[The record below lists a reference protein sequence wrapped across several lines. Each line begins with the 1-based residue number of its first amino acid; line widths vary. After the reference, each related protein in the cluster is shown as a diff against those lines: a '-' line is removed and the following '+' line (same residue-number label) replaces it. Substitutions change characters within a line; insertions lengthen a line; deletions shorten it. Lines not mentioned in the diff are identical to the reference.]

1 MGSNDHAGA
10 GPTRRA
16 LLRGGAV
23 AGTAVWVAPVVQF
36 VSATPAH
43 AASPSAPPQN
53 GGQDTGGGGTQVSAA
68 AAGGS
73 QVSSAGGG
81 GSPTA
86 ETGPA
91 VPLAPTIIAGAGAVA
106 VGLGALAAGQVRSR
120 RASGERDEYD
130 AEPA

>member
-16 LLRGGAV
+16 LLKGGAV
-23 AGTAVWVAPVVQF
+23 AGTAVWVVPVVQF

-43 AASPSAPPQN
+43 AASPSAPPQS
-53 GGQDTGGGGTQVSAA
+53 GQDTGGGGTQVI
-68 AAGGS
+68 
-73 QVSSAGGG
+73 SSGGG

-106 VGLGALAAGQVRSR
+106 VGVGALAAAQVRSR
-120 RASGERDEYD
+120 RASGGPDEHD